1 MWAGGNAKARL
12 SSRKQQGDRRQV
24 RAPLLNS
31 RPQPPIIPAS
41 RPSLSRF
48 PAGRLS
54 IRFCTSLRPPSR
66 AHAKH
71 RPHVAERAVHLGT
84 RREAAWAREPGRQ
97 LKRAT
102 CFVLPG
108 PRVSCCQH
116 ETRGQFFPIH
126 EIPRAGAGGGAGRAH
141 VVMRK
146 APQSANTASSPSA
159 ACSPPICSRM
169 RRTPTACPPS
179 CKSEQQHVVILVRN
193 QGLSQLGT

>member
-71 RPHVAERAVHLGT
+71 GPHAAERAVHLGT
-84 RREAAWAREPGRQ
+84 RREAAWAREPGRWGGQ
-97 LKRAT
+97 DSKTARCVLRRGNLQPEIRKNNVRSAAESHPKRGKLMCGPKDLKTSHQNTRDAHV
-102 CFVLPG
+102 CGVW
-108 PRVSCCQH
+108 
-116 ETRGQFFPIH
+116 TRGPTSRFVVCGLEDPQADFP
-126 EIPRAGAGGGAGRAH
+126 
-141 VVMRK
+141 K
-146 APQSANTASSPSA
+146 SS
-159 ACSPPICSRM
+159 M
-169 RRTPTACPPS
+169 
-179 CKSEQQHVVILVRN
+179 
-193 QGLSQLGT
+193 